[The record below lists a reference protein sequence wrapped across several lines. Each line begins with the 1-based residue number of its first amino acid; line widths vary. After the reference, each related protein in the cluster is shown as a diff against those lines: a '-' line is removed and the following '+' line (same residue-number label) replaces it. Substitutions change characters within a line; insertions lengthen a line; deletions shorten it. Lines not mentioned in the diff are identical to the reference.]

1 MMNTTDI
8 VSSNCKGQAENMT
21 NNNKDRRTG
30 RPELP
35 DGAKRRKTVALRLT
49 DAEYAELKR
58 EADERRVGLA
68 VWLRLKTFSNEATAS
83 A

>member
-1 MMNTTDI
+1 MANT
-8 VSSNCKGQAENMT
+8 
-21 NNNKDRRTG
+21 NKQSRTG

-35 DGAKRRKTVALRLT
+35 AGAKRRKTVALRLT

-58 EADERRVGLA
+58 EADEKRIGLA

>member
-1 MMNTTDI
+1 METTSI
-8 VSSNCKGQAENMT
+8 VSSNSKLGAGKMADT
-21 NNNKDRRTG
+21 NKHNRTG

-35 DGAKRRKTVALRLT
+35 TGAKRRRTVALRLT

-58 EADERRVGLA
+58 EADEKRIGLA